1 MANYND
7 MSVGAAYVALPA
19 DADDTIIYCDDGEIR
34 FTAHSNPTGNTAGI
48 PLKRGQAH
56 LVKAGTVLHVRS
68 GVAVNSRL
76 VRTVA

>member
-19 DADDTIIYCDDGEIR
+19 DAEDTIIYCDDGEIR
-34 FTAHSNPTGNTAGI
+34 FTAHSNPAGNTAGV

-56 LVKAGTVLHVRS
+56 LVKAGVILRVRS
-68 GVAVNSRL
+68 AVSVPSRL
-76 VRTVA
+76 IRTVT